1 MSGQG
6 FGECRDR
13 RSDGEPG
20 TVSHHGRLGQGAG
33 RRSGDDGPT
42 GVVQGQPR
50 VRLMPTRRTRAASR
64 GRDVLQTL
72 PHQAYDDHAAVDYR
86 KHVGTLLKHRRLIAG
101 IVAASLAL
109 GLVYTVLQTPT
120 YRASATIQINRAG
133 ANISG
138 VAGLEPVETGTSTE
152 FYQTQYELLKSRA
165 LAERVVSSLNL
176 AENPQLFDTPSS
188 VMGAIR
194 GFILAS
200 ADAHARRDSGAR
212 DWALDAVMSGLSV
225 EPVRSSTIV
234 RISFDSANPVLAQQV
249 ANAVAENFITSNL
262 ERSFEASVHARQF
275 LEERLLDLRL
285 KLEDSER
292 ELVSY
297 AEAQDI
303 LLTGSDES
311 LSTVNLTGA
320 NSALVAAAKRRLDR
334 ELQWRQAEAM
344 GGAGLAPGLVTE
356 AMARLRERRSQ
367 LVLELEEKLKTRP
380 GFPGMVQLRT
390 RIEEI
395 DQQLADEVD
404 RIRESLRSQYE
415 ASLQEEQLLRQQLTG
430 LKSEVMD
437 YQNRNIQYTIL
448 RREVD
453 TNRSL
458 YEGLLQRYKEIEV
471 AGGVD
476 SGTLA
481 SNLSIVD
488 RARVPGAPFK
498 PSLSRN
504 LAAALLAGLMVG
516 GAAAFGRE
524 FLDLSYRSPEDL
536 EEDLG
541 LPVLGIIPLSDDVCD
556 LKGTFCGRHSPSTE
570 AWLSLRTALQ
580 FSTEAGVPRTLL
592 VTSAI
597 AGEGKSTA
605 AVNLAGQFARL
616 GLRVLLIDAD
626 LRRPSLHRLLNCACN
641 RGLSQYLMDG
651 PRPPEVFQISAQP
664 NLTLLPGGPLPLNPA
679 ELLAGPR
686 MASLLAVAA
695 ERFDLVIVDAPPVGG
710 LADAPLLASLSN
722 GTLLVVEAERTHRR
736 AVAAAL
742 KRLSFARAEMV
753 GVVLNKF
760 DTSQTLYGHSC
771 GDGYGYGDDG
781 YRHRTVPRLS
791 GI

>member
-1 MSGQG
+1 MSGQD
-6 FGECRDR
+6 FGQAPVPARQAR
-13 RSDGEPG
+13 P
-20 TVSHHGRLGQGAG
+20 
-33 RRSGDDGPT
+33 
-42 GVVQGQPR
+42 
-50 VRLMPTRRTRAASR
+50 ASP
-64 GRDVLQTL
+64 GRDVLRAH
-72 PHQAYDDHAAVDYR
+72 PRAEDDHAGVDYR
-86 KHVGTLLKHRRLIAG
+86 KHIGVVLKHRWLIAG
-101 IVAASLAL
+101 IAAVSLAL
-109 GLVYTVLQTPT
+109 GLLYTLLQTPT
-120 YRASATIQINRAG
+120 YRASATIQIKRAA

-138 VAGLEPVETGTSTE
+138 VAGLEPVEAGTSAE

-165 LAERVVSSLNL
+165 LAERVVSSLKL
-176 AENPQLFDTPSS
+176 AENPQLFEPPPSIT
-188 VMGAIR
+188 GTIR
-194 GFILAS
+194 GVILAS
-200 ADAHARRDSGAR
+200 ADAQARSDPGRQ

-249 ANAVAENFITSNL
+249 ANAVAENFITSSL
-262 ERSFEASVHARQF
+262 ERSFEASEHARQF

-297 AEAQDI
+297 AKEQDI
-303 LLTGSDES
+303 LLTGSDEP

-320 NSALVAAAKRRLDR
+320 NSALAAAAKRRLER
-334 ELQWRQAEAM
+334 ELQWRQVEAM
-344 GGAGLAPGLVTE
+344 GAAGLPPGLANE
-356 AMARLRERRSQ
+356 AIAKLRARRSQ
-367 LVLELEEKLKTRP
+367 LVLEYEEKLKTRP

-395 DQQLADEVD
+395 DQQISDEVN
-404 RIRESLRSQYE
+404 RISESLRLQYE
-415 ASLQEEQLLRQQLTG
+415 ASVHEEQLLRQQLTG

-448 RREVD
+448 QREVD

-458 YEGLLQRYKEIEV
+458 YEGLLQRYKEIGV

-476 SGTLA
+476 SGSLA

-488 RARVPGAPFK
+488 RARIPGAPYK

-504 LAAALLAGLMVG
+504 LAAALLVGLMMG

-524 FLDLSYRSPEDL
+524 FFNNSYRSPEDL

-541 LPVLGIIPLSDDVCD
+541 LPILGIIPLTDDVSD
-556 LKGTFCGRHSPSTE
+556 LETTFGDQRSPPAE
-570 AWLSLRTALQ
+570 AYRSLRTALQ
-580 FSTEAGVPRTLL
+580 FSTEAGAPRTLV
-592 VTSAI
+592 VTSAL

-626 LRRPSLHRLLNCACN
+626 LRKPTLHRFLNCASS
-641 RGLSQYLMDG
+641 RGLSQYLLDG
-651 PRPPEVFQISAQP
+651 ERPPEVFQVSAQP
-664 NLTLLPGGPLPLNPA
+664 NLTLLPGGPLPPNPA
-679 ELLAGPR
+679 ELLAGAR

-710 LADAPLLASLSN
+710 LADAPLLASMSIA
-722 GTLLVVEAERTHRR
+722 TLLVVEADRTHRR
-736 AVAAAL
+736 AVAAGL
-742 KRLSFARAEMV
+742 KRLSLARAEVV
-753 GVVLNKF
+753 GVVFNKF
-760 DTSQTLYGHSC
+760 DTSQAGHVYGYGH
-771 GDGYGYGDDG
+771 GYGDDSYYG
-781 YRHRTVPRLS
+781 YGELTGTRLPET
-791 GI
+791 